1 MKVILL
7 PLAERQLKLL
17 GKAVQIVVSRK
28 IREPFFVSNKE
39 EKLKGHKNIFRVR
52 VGDYR
57 IVYRK
62 SGDQIFIVLLGHRKE
77 IYRLLKSLLR

>member
-1 MKVILL
+1 MKVIFL
-7 PLAERQLKLL
+7 PLAEKQLKSL
-17 GKAVQIVVSRK
+17 GKAVQIIISRK
-28 IREPFFVSNKE
+28 VREPFFISNKE

-62 SGDQIFIVLLGHRKE
+62 SHDQIFIVLLGHRKE
-77 IYRLLKSLLR
+77 IYRLLKALLR